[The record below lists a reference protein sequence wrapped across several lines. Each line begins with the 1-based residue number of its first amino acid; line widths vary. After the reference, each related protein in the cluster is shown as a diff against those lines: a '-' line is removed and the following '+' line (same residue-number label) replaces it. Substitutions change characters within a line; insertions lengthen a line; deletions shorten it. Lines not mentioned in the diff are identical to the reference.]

1 MPARK
6 NFKIITAKTLPPQKR
21 GKQVSRHNESLL
33 LKQVSEA
40 RLCCVVAPPG
50 YGKTNILSR
59 SFRHL
64 NNLGYLVAWVSFDAQ
79 DNQFYRFLSYVL
91 ASLQQVSALKRE
103 WRDLLLDTYLEDQG
117 DHLLSS
123 LIEELSDSD
132 NDLYLILDDF
142 HHIQDRQIHDFLKR
156 LLDYAPYNF
165 HLIIGSRQRLDVSF
179 YRSVQHSTYVE
190 IGSSQLQLNLTDT
203 QHFFKDCCD
212 MELSPAEVER
222 WHRDT
227 EGWVFPLK
235 LASISIKQRP
245 GFALGDLLQKD
256 RGISEY
262 LSDEILAGMSKP
274 FANFLMAIAVPDIFC
289 IEACGYIAGVANP
302 HEFLEQVQSQNLF
315 IERLSSD
322 GEWFQLHPFFRSY
335 LEARLAK
342 ESPGLLISLH
352 RKSREWFEQNNMP
365 SYAIK
370 HAIDAGE
377 SKLLAS
383 LLEKSCYD
391 LLLNGQYM
399 ELVGWAQLL
408 GDEDTRSRP
417 KLCFAVAFNYILM
430 HRFEDGRRLIESLT
444 DSAKLR
450 RQLGEFS
457 DGLPILLGLDA
468 GFRDDVDAAMTHCR
482 DWLKTIESPSKTL
495 PLLLITGCNIL
506 SYCMLYKGRFAE
518 ALDVQ
523 VSWKAVPENELPAYG
538 IAYANCLEG
547 LVKLHS
553 GDIAE
558 ADRAFIRAGK
568 VAVEKL
574 GEFSIYSSF
583 PTAFL
588 CEIRYQQGDFRFLL
602 EEVLP
607 SLDTISKIGL
617 VDSLIHSFPLV
628 ASALHFNGRYVE
640 ANEVL
645 DRAESIARLCGWP
658 RLALACMH
666 QKLRY
671 AIENRASIDRQ
682 LINSKV
688 EKIEVDAGK
697 RLNISA
703 QYYLVLIKAE
713 SCAATGQ
720 FNDAIDLVFSFH
732 NVLIEKSFLYLAF
745 LCKVRLAFFYDIN
758 GDQDKAINVLKEC
771 FDFAASAKL
780 TQAFVDA
787 SYISPSLL
795 KVYGNST
802 VLGSHVEM
810 LTEINSQ
817 ISSHGKLKDSS
828 HEAKPVDSVEIDLN
842 VSEREVEI
850 LELLGQGLTNK
861 LIARSLSIGQETV
874 KWHIKNI
881 FGKLEVNSRV
891 NAVQKGRRLGLI
903 A

>member
-1 MPARK
+1 MPGRK
-6 NFKIITAKTLPPQKR
+6 NCKIITAKTLPPQKR
-21 GKQVSRHNESLL
+21 GKQVSRHNEDEL
-33 LKQVSEA
+33 LKQICDA

-103 WRDLLLDTYLEDQG
+103 WRDLLLDTHPEDQG

-142 HHIQDRQIHDFLKR
+142 HHIQDRQINAFLKR
-156 LLDYAPYNF
+156 LMDYAPYNF

-179 YRSVQHSTYVE
+179 YRSVQYGSYVE

-203 QHFFKDCCD
+203 QNFFTDCCD

-262 LSDEILAGMSKP
+262 LSDEILDGMSKP
-274 FANFLMAIAVPDIFC
+274 FANFLMAIAVPDIFSVD
-289 IEACGYIAGVANP
+289 ACGYIAGVATP

-377 SKLLAS
+377 SKLLAD

-408 GDEDTRSRP
+408 GDEDIRSRP

-430 HRFEDGRRLIESLT
+430 HQFKEGRHLIESLT
-444 DSAKLR
+444 DSVKLR
-450 RQLGEFS
+450 RQLAEFS

-468 GFRDDVDAAMTHCR
+468 AFRDDVNAAMSYCQG
-482 DWLKTIESPSKTL
+482 WLKTVDSPGQTL
-495 PLLLITGCNIL
+495 PLLLITGCNII
-506 SYCMLYKGRFAE
+506 SYCMLYEGRFAE

-523 VSWKAVPENELPAYG
+523 VSWKAVPESDVPAFG

-547 LVKLHS
+547 LVKLHA
-553 GDIAE
+553 GEVDV

-583 PTAFL
+583 GAAFL
-588 CEIRYQQGDFRFLL
+588 AEIRYQQGDFRFLL

-607 SLDTISKIGL
+607 SLDNISKIGL
-617 VDSLIHSFPLV
+617 VDSLIHTFPLV
-628 ASALHFNGRYVE
+628 ASALHFKGRYVE
-640 ANEVL
+640 ANEIL
-645 DRAESIARLCGWP
+645 DRAESLARLCEWP

-671 AIENRASIDRQ
+671 AIENRASVDRQ

-688 EKIEVDAGK
+688 EKIDADASN

-713 SCAATGQ
+713 SCAAISQ
-720 FNDAIDLVFSFH
+720 FDDAIDLVLSLH
-732 NVLIEKSFLYLAF
+732 RLLIDEGFVYLAF
-745 LCKVRLAFFYDIN
+745 LCNVRLAFFYDVS
-758 GDQDKAINVLKEC
+758 GDQVRAFDTLREC

-780 TQAFVDA
+780 TQPFIDA
-787 SYISPSLL
+787 SYISQCLL
-795 KVYGNST
+795 KAYGNSAIAET
-802 VLGSHVEM
+802 HLEM
-810 LTEINSQ
+810 LTTINSQ
-817 ISSHGKLKDSS
+817 ISSQAKMKDSPR
-828 HEAKPVDSVEIDLN
+828 ETKSVRSLEVDLN
-842 VSEREVEI
+842 VSEREMEV

-903 A
+903 P

>member
-1 MPARK
+1 MPIRK
-6 NFKIITAKTLPPQKR
+6 DFQIITAKTLPPQKR
-21 GKQVSRHNESLL
+21 GKQVSRHNEDVLL
-33 LKQVSEA
+33 RQVSEA
-40 RLCCVVAPPG
+40 RLCCVIAPPG

-79 DNQFYRFLSYVL
+79 DNHFYRFLSYVL

-103 WRDLLLDTYLEDQG
+103 WRELLLDTHPEDQG
-117 DHLLSS
+117 DHLLSR
-123 LIEELSDSD
+123 LIEELSESD

-156 LLDYAPYNF
+156 LMDYAPYNF

-179 YRSVQHSTYVE
+179 YRSVQHGDYVE
-190 IGSSQLQLNLTDT
+190 IGSNQLQLNLTDT
-203 QHFFKDCCD
+203 QNFFKDCCD
-212 MELSPAEVER
+212 IDLSPTEVER

-245 GFALGDLLQKD
+245 DFALGDLLQKD

-262 LSDEILAGMSKP
+262 LSDEILEGMSKP
-274 FANFLMAIAVPDIFC
+274 FANFLMAISVPDIFC
-289 IEACGYIAGVANP
+289 IEACGYIAGVGNP
-302 HEFLEQVQSQNLF
+302 REFIEKVQSQNLF
-315 IERLSSD
+315 IERLSID

-342 ESPGLLISLH
+342 ESPGLLVSLH

-365 SYAIK
+365 SFAIK

-377 SKLLAS
+377 SRLLGG

-408 GDEDTRSRP
+408 GDEDIRSRP
-417 KLCFAVAFNYILM
+417 KLCFAVALNYILM
-430 HRFEDGRRLIESLT
+430 HQFEEGRRLIESL
-444 DSAKLR
+444 SNSVKLR
-450 RQLGEFS
+450 RQLAEFS

-468 GFRDDVDAAMTHCR
+468 VFQDDVSAAMTHCQG
-482 DWLKTIESPSKTL
+482 WLKTVGSPGQTL

-506 SYCMLYKGRFAE
+506 SYCMLYEGRFAE

-523 VSWKAVPENELPAYG
+523 VSWKAVPESEIPAFG

-547 LVKLHS
+547 LVRLHM
-553 GDIAE
+553 GDIDV
-558 ADRAFIRAGK
+558 ADSAFIKAGK

-583 PTAFL
+583 ATAFL
-588 CEIRYQQGDFRFLL
+588 AEIRYQQGDFRFLL

-628 ASALHFNGRYVE
+628 ASALHFKGRYVE
-640 ANEVL
+640 ANEIL
-645 DRAESIARLCGWP
+645 DRAESLARLCEWP

-671 AIENRASIDRQ
+671 AIENRASVDRQ

-688 EKIEVDAGK
+688 EKIEIASAS

-703 QYYLVLIKAE
+703 QFYLVLIKAE
-713 SCAATGQ
+713 SCAAIGQ
-720 FNDAIDLVFSFH
+720 SREAIDLVKPFH
-732 NVLIEKSFLYLAF
+732 MLLIEKGFVYLAF
-745 LCKVRLAFFYDIN
+745 LCHVRLAFFYHAN
-758 GDQDKAINVLKEC
+758 GDEAEAITTLREC
-771 FDFAASAKL
+771 LDFAISSKL

-795 KVYGNST
+795 KTYGNATDSE
-802 VLGSHVEM
+802 SHVEM
-810 LTEINSQ
+810 LLAINSR
-817 ISSHGKLKDSS
+817 ISSQGKLKDSPY
-828 HEAKPVDSVEIDLN
+828 EAKPLGNVEIDLN
-842 VSEREVEI
+842 VSEREREI

-891 NAVQKGRRLGLI
+891 TAVQKGRRLGII